1 MRTAPPSAGRL
12 PVRILIVDDHPV
24 VREGLAAMLRT
35 QPDFQVVGE
44 AADGWESV
52 ELARRHRPDV
62 VLMDLAMPN
71 LDGAEA
77 IRQILAAVPETRVL
91 VLTAYD
97 TDERI
102 ISAVQAGAR
111 GYLLKGAPR
120 EELFTA
126 VRLVHQGQSLLH
138 PAIAT
143 RLIDRLQALRRQ
155 PLAEPLTEREVE
167 VLSLVAQ
174 GLRNKEIAQR
184 LVITERTV
192 KFHVSIILQKLGAG
206 TRTEAVR
213 IALERGLIQL
223 VPASGH
229 HE

>member
-1 MRTAPPSAGRL
+1 
-12 PVRILIVDDHPV
+12 
-24 VREGLAAMLRT
+24 MLRT
-35 QPDFQVVGE
+35 QPDFVVVAE
-44 AADGWESV
+44 ASDGREAVDLAD
-52 ELARRHRPDV
+52 RYQPDV
-62 VLMDLAMPN
+62 VLMDLEMPN

-77 IRQILAAVPETRVL
+77 IRRIFESRPDSRVL

-120 EELFTA
+120 EELFRA
-126 VRLVHQGQSLLH
+126 IRLVNQGQSLLH
-138 PAIAT
+138 PAVAT
-143 RLIDRLQALRRQ
+143 KLIDRVQSIGREPA
-155 PLAEPLTEREVE
+155 AEALTEREIE
-167 VLSLVAQ
+167 VLQLVAA

-192 KFHVSIILQKLGAG
+192 KFHVGIILQKLGAG

-213 IALERGLIQL
+213 IAVQRGIIQL
-223 VPASGH
+223 T
-229 HE
+229 

>member
-1 MRTAPPSAGRL
+1 MDQADDRRPI
-12 PVRILIVDDHPV
+12 RILIVDDHPV
-24 VREGLAAMLRT
+24 VREGLSGMLGT
-35 QPDFQVVGE
+35 QEDFVVVAE
-44 AADGWESV
+44 AADGKEAV
-52 ELARRHRPDV
+52 ALAAQHAPDV

-77 IRQILAAVPETRVL
+77 IRQIVANHPQSRVL

-120 EELFTA
+120 EELFHA
-126 VRLVHQGQSLLH
+126 IRLVSQGQSLLH
-138 PAIAT
+138 PAVAT
-143 RLIDRLQALRRQ
+143 KLLDRVQSIGRE
-155 PLAEPLTEREVE
+155 PEVEPLTDREIE
-167 VLSLVAQ
+167 VLELVAA

-192 KFHVSIILQKLGAG
+192 KFHVGVILQKLGAG

-213 IALERGLIQL
+213 IAVQRGLISL
-223 VPASGH
+223 S
-229 HE
+229 

>member
-1 MRTAPPSAGRL
+1 MAETDDRPII
-12 PVRILIVDDHPV
+12 RILIVDDHPV
-24 VREGLAAMLRT
+24 VREGLSGMLRT
-35 QPDFQVVGE
+35 QEDFVVVAE
-44 AADGWESV
+44 ASDGKEAV
-52 ELARRHRPDV
+52 ALAAQHQPDV
-62 VLMDLAMPN
+62 VLMDLAMPT

-77 IRQILAAVPETRVL
+77 IRQIVAHLPQSRVL

-120 EELFTA
+120 EELFHA
-126 VRLVHQGQSLLH
+126 IRLVSQGQSLLH
-138 PAIAT
+138 PAVAT
-143 RLIDRLQALRRQ
+143 KLLDRVQSIGR
-155 PLAEPLTEREVE
+155 EPTIETLTEREVE
-167 VLSLVAQ
+167 VLELVAA

-192 KFHVSIILQKLGAG
+192 KFHVGVILQKLGAS

-213 IALERGLIQL
+213 IAVQRGLINL
-223 VPASGH
+223 T
-229 HE
+229 

>member
-1 MRTAPPSAGRL
+1 MAETADRPTI
-12 PVRILIVDDHPV
+12 RILIVDDHPV
-24 VREGLAAMLRT
+24 VREGLSGMLRT
-35 QPDFQVVGE
+35 QEDFVVVAE
-44 AADGWESV
+44 ASDGKEAV
-52 ELARRHRPDV
+52 ALATQHQPDV
-62 VLMDLAMPN
+62 VLMDLAMPT

-77 IRQILAAVPETRVL
+77 IRQIVAHLPHSRVL

-120 EELFTA
+120 EELFHA
-126 VRLVHQGQSLLH
+126 IRLVSQGQSLLH
-138 PAIAT
+138 PAVAT
-143 RLIDRLQALRRQ
+143 KLLDRVQSIGR
-155 PLAEPLTEREVE
+155 EPTIETLTEREVE
-167 VLSLVAQ
+167 VLELVAA

-192 KFHVSIILQKLGAG
+192 KFHVGVILQKLGAS

-213 IALERGLIQL
+213 IAVQRGLINL
-223 VPASGH
+223 T
-229 HE
+229 

>member
-1 MRTAPPSAGRL
+1 MSSPEDRRPI
-12 PVRILIVDDHPV
+12 RILIVDDHPV
-24 VREGLAAMLRT
+24 VREGLAGMLRT
-35 QPDFQVVGE
+35 QPDFVVVAE
-44 AADGWESV
+44 ASDGREAVDLAD
-52 ELARRHRPDV
+52 RYQPDV
-62 VLMDLAMPN
+62 VLMDLEMPN

-77 IRQILAAVPETRVL
+77 IRRIFESRPDSRVL

-120 EELFTA
+120 EELFRA
-126 VRLVHQGQSLLH
+126 IRLVNQGQSLLH
-138 PAIAT
+138 PAVAT
-143 RLIDRLQALRRQ
+143 KLIDRVQSIGREPA
-155 PLAEPLTEREVE
+155 AEALTEREIE
-167 VLSLVAQ
+167 VLQLVAA

-192 KFHVSIILQKLGAG
+192 KFHVGIILQKLGAG

-213 IALERGLIQL
+213 IAVQRGIIQL
-223 VPASGH
+223 T
-229 HE
+229 

>member
-1 MRTAPPSAGRL
+1 VDQADDRRPI
-12 PVRILIVDDHPV
+12 RILIVDDHPV
-24 VREGLAAMLRT
+24 VREGLSGMLGT
-35 QPDFQVVGE
+35 QEDFVVVAE
-44 AADGWESV
+44 AADGKEAV
-52 ELARRHRPDV
+52 ALAAQHAPDV

-77 IRQILAAVPETRVL
+77 IRQIVANHPQSRVL

-120 EELFTA
+120 EELFHA
-126 VRLVHQGQSLLH
+126 IRLVSQGQSLLH
-138 PAIAT
+138 PAVAT
-143 RLIDRLQALRRQ
+143 KLLDRVQSIGRE
-155 PLAEPLTEREVE
+155 PEVEPLTDREIE
-167 VLSLVAQ
+167 VLELVAA

-192 KFHVSIILQKLGAG
+192 KFHVGVILQKLGAG

-213 IALERGLIQL
+213 IAVQRGLISL
-223 VPASGH
+223 S
-229 HE
+229 